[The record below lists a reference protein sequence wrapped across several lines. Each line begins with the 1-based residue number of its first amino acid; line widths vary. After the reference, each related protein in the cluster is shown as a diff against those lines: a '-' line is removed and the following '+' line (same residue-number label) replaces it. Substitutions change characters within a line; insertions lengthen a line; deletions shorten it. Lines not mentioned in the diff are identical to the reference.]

1 MLEEITDY
9 YISSNDNE
17 LLIKTTNTAAKG
29 RSRTL
34 KQPGET
40 ILENMMPVGFADARW
55 CSAKYK
61 ELLNNLMIMTQSKWA
76 QLITKHYWH
85 KLLNLA
91 IFGYENLI
99 NEQIM

>member
-9 YISSNDNE
+9 YIPGKDNE
-17 LLIKTTNTAAKG
+17 LLIKTVNTAAKG

-61 ELLNNLMIMTQSKWA
+61 ELLSNLMIMTQSNSDIYDF
-76 QLITKHYWH
+76 ITKNRHEYN
-85 KLLNLA
+85 LNS
-91 IFGYENLI
+91 
-99 NEQIM
+99 QM